1 MIYKDLFIKTS
12 FVALA
17 LLMPFYSSAQVV
29 VEEESKS
36 NVQNHGFYIGGQYK
50 PGISIMGDLTLKG
63 DLVDIKAI
71 IGLKPEATGTVDAD
85 GKTAIG
91 KALETATNFKG
102 IYKPT
107 YNNSLTGFSGLI
119 GYSMNSGMRI
129 EFEGSYEDFELKNP
143 GGYTLKDGYK
153 YFVAAY
159 NLKSGSSDEVDSGS
173 KKYFIIKNSNI
184 VVASTMINACY
195 DFALDSLS
203 NVREI
208 SPYLCAGV
216 GGSFV
221 KVFNSQ
227 HIKFAYQAK
236 AGVSYFI
243 SPSVAI
249 FADGYYEGIL
259 NNKFRNF
266 SSYNHESNTSSS
278 MNFDHNVIYAT
289 LDFNYFGAEV
299 GVRFTFN

>member
-36 NVQNHGFYIGGQYK
+36 NVQNYGFYIGGQYK
-50 PGISIMGDLTLKG
+50 PGISIMGDLALKG

-159 NLKSGSSDEVDSGS
+159 NLKSGSPDEIDSSG

-195 DFALDSLS
+195 DFAPDSLG
-203 NVREI
+203 NVGEI
-208 SPYLCAGV
+208 SPYLCAGI
-216 GGSFV
+216 GGSFM
-221 KVFNSQ
+221 KAFDSQ
-227 HIKFAYQAK
+227 YVKFAYQAK

-249 FADGYYEGIL
+249 FVDGYYEGIL
-259 NNKFRNF
+259 NNKFKDLH
-266 SSYNHESNTSSS
+266 YNYYYSTSSTS
-278 MNFDHNVIYAT
+278 PLSNIISAT
-289 LDFNYFGAEV
+289 LDFNYFGGEI
-299 GVRFTFN
+299 GVKFILN